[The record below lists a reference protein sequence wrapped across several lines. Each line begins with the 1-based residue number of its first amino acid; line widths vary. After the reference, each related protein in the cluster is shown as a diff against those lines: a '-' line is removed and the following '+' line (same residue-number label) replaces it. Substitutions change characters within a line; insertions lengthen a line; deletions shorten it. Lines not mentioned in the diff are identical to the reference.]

1 MDMMMT
7 IVAWGMIGGMVVGA
21 IGGWLIF
28 VIAWLATLH
37 GNGTFEAASRRLAL
51 RWRVLFRRHEAPE
64 PQLRTSGWKTL
75 SR

>member
-1 MDMMMT
+1 MDIMMT

-28 VIAWLATLH
+28 IIAWLDTLH
-37 GNGTFEAASRRLAL
+37 ANGIFEATSRRLAL
-51 RWRVLFRRHEAPE
+51 RWRALFRRHEAPE
-64 PQLRTSGWKTL
+64 PQHRTSGWKTS